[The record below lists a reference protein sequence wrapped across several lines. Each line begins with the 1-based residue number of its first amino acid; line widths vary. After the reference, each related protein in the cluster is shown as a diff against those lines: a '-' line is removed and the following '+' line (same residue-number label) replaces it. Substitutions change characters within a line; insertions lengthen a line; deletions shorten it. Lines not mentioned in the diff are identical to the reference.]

1 MCSYNFL
8 FLSDL
13 EDKVFSQLK
22 RRYTGSSDFDGEA
35 QFDYEEEEE
44 VWSFPLPELPSGQVL
59 TLNLLTTWGDTHYI
73 GLTGVEVYDSQGEH
87 VAVKE
92 VRYARK
98 YYTWVLHSLT
108 TKGSS
113 GETAHTCSGRH
124 SQYSCELLAWVPG
137 VVLHG

>member
-92 VRYARK
+92 VRYAQ
-98 YYTWVLHSLT
+98 VLYLGLALT
-108 TKGSS
+108 D
-113 GETAHTCSGRH
+113 H
-124 SQYSCELLAWVPG
+124 
-137 VVLHG
+137 